1 MKYNSSTEYKSCFH
15 IFQSIRLFWNVGVL
29 PGGNHC
35 HSQKDCC
42 VGSYND
48 GDKLRISAISYL
60 VIADTKLCVCD
71 LKVTENSQKST
82 KFKRYWRIIKSNL
95 ERTLVRNCV
104 MFVAIVPFITSLIN
118 EVWPKN
124 AFFSE
129 IGILNS
135 KWFWIWNAKIT
146 SYSFIGIICSKW
158 RS

>member
-60 VIADTKLCVCD
+60 VIADTKLCVFD
-71 LKVTENSQKST
+71 LKLKTHRK
-82 KFKRYWRIIKSNL
+82 
-95 ERTLVRNCV
+95 
-104 MFVAIVPFITSLIN
+104 VP
-118 EVWPKN
+118 
-124 AFFSE
+124 
-129 IGILNS
+129 NS
-135 KWFWIWNAKIT
+135 KGT
-146 SYSFIGIICSKW
+146 EESSKG
-158 RS
+158 SN